1 MAHPPDLDD
10 LTLRRAAAR
19 DPAACRAVVERY
31 QSLVFAVAGRVLG
44 ARSPELAD
52 VAQEAFLKAF
62 AALDGF
68 DPRGPARF
76 PTWLATIASRAAID
90 HARKR
95 RVVIPLDAVR
105 DSLAAPRHDPGEAL
119 DDDRRRERLA
129 AAMRRLAPDQRA
141 AMLLRAEHDLSYEDI
156 ARALGVEVG
165 TVRSRLARAKAALRE
180 AVGETAGSEVKP

>member
-1 MAHPPDLDD
+1 MAPPDLDD

-31 QSLVFAVAGRVLG
+31 QSLVFSVAARVLG

-52 VAQEAFLKAF
+52 VAQEAFLRSF
-62 AALDGF
+62 ASLDGF

-76 PTWLATIASRAAID
+76 PTWLATIATRVAID

-105 DSLAAPRHDPGEAL
+105 DTLAAPRPDPGEAL
-119 DDDRRRERLA
+119 DADRRRDRLA

-141 AMLLRAEHDLSYEDI
+141 AMMLRAEHDLPYEDI

-180 AVGETAGSEVKP
+180 AIGERDESEVKP